1 MDDENFKEDLTD
13 KEKEF
18 CCNYINTG
26 NIKESA
32 IKAGYIRK
40 PERVGSKLLCKRK
53 INSEIEKLYEEKQ
66 KNLLYKTYSGYE
78 RLAFGN
84 IADAIRLLYLED
96 PNSVNLENM
105 DLFNIS
111 EIRKVKGGG
120 VEIKFFDRLKALEK
134 LENVSVCNSKDE
146 NSFYSALEH
155 TVSILEGEGL

>member
-1 MDDENFKEDLTD
+1 MNNGSFGKGLTD
-13 KEKEF
+13 KEREF
-18 CCNYINTG
+18 YCNYINTG

-32 IKAGYIRK
+32 IKAGYLK
-40 PERVGSKLLCKRK
+40 SPEKIGAKLLYKK
-53 INSEIEKLYEEKQ
+53 EISSEIEKLYEEKQ